1 MINKSANYILSAIL
15 TSVFLMSTAFAEDA
29 NSRNTYAVV
38 WTIDTEDSEL
48 FHSTVSEHSAEVL
61 QLWRDGIVENVY
73 IDADN
78 KHGDV
83 HKGDTGRVM
92 FFIKADTDSE
102 AKRILNETPLVKKNV
117 AKYTLHP
124 VGSLWLKQF

>member
-1 MINKSANYILSAIL
+1 MINKSVNYILSAIL
-15 TSVFLMSTAFAEDA
+15 TSVFLVSTAFAEGT
-29 NSRNTYAVV
+29 NSRNTYAVI

-48 FHSTVSEHSAEVL
+48 FHSVISEHSAEVL

-73 IDADN
+73 IDIDN
-78 KHGDV
+78 KHDDV

-102 AKRILNETPLVKKNV
+102 AKKILNETPLVKKKV